1 MPKNTK
7 RGGGSSSNGSETRW
21 GPVVTTRSRRHRADT
36 VEQASRSVSTNPIPG
51 SAGTPPGVE
60 VAALTLEQLME
71 AVGAHVR
78 DEMQAMSSTPYQP
91 PQIQPA
97 TPNQPPATPYPPPS
111 TPHRPSTSHFNC
123 PRVVVV
129 RLGYWVARVCGSSGL
144 PLPCFI
150 VGYV

>member
-21 GPVVTTRSRRHRADT
+21 GPAVTTRSRRRRADA
-36 VEQASRSVSTNPIPG
+36 EQASRLVSTNPIPG
-51 SAGTPPGVE
+51 SAGVPPGVE

-71 AVGAHVR
+71 AVGARVR

-97 TPNQPPATPYPPPS
+97 TPYQPLATLYPPPS
-111 TPHRPSTSHFNC
+111 TPYLPPSTQYQSLQLPPMQQSAVRPS
-123 PRVVVV
+123 
-129 RLGYWVARVCGSSGL
+129 L
-144 PLPCFI
+144 PVLPSKLMAPLLN
-150 VGYV
+150 